1 MELIASVTARRSSVV
16 DNDNF
21 LALRFVLMIL
31 IGDSFIAAGV
41 IIVWY
46 PTCLLLIVCITCYK
60 CINIKYE
67 TKFQLL
73 FIYNDCKPTELVNKM
88 DIT

>member
-1 MELIASVTARRSSVV
+1 METRFHVYVLAFFSMELIASVTARRSSVV

-60 CINIKYE
+60 CIN
-67 TKFQLL
+67 
-73 FIYNDCKPTELVNKM
+73 NKNKWGEM
-88 DIT
+88 PIIIMI